1 MDDAA
6 IGWGGLALSLIL
18 VAVAVGLS
26 MWQGLRLERDMLW
39 AAGAGA
45 RPAPGRRV
53 RAPVHR
59 RRRHARGLGL
69 GVGRRDAGGVGAHRP
84 AAGPRGAGHH
94 LADAGG
100 DVGVGAAQPVRRVRP
115 GRLPDGGAGDRA
127 DRRDDDR
134 QLDRQHRGRL
144 PAHPGRAA
152 DRRPEVEAR
161 LALGQPWQ
169 EASKPF
175 VRSALR
181 TALTSQIENTK
192 AVGLVFLPGAMT
204 GLILAGADP
213 VDAVLVQAAI
223 MYLIL
228 GLRRHQRRGHRAGAH
243 PPAVHARPPAGP
255 PRPDGRMTRVHRA
268 FAVTEIRAR
277 RSHVVRERWRRD
289 APSDAPDCRVVPRRR
304 GDHGVEVQA

>member
-6 IGWGGLALSLIL
+6 IGWSGLGLSLIL

-39 AAGAGA
+39 AAGRAIVQLLAVGWLLTFVVDDDTPIA
-45 RPAPGRRV
+45 WAWAWVVVMLAVAALTTRR
-53 RAPVHR
+53 RAPEVPGITWLTLG
-59 RRRHARGLGL
+59 ATSASAALSLFVVFGL
-69 GVGRRDAGGVGAHRP
+69 GVYPIV
-84 AAGPRGAGHH
+84 
-94 LADAGG
+94 
-100 DVGVGAAQPVRRVRP
+100 
-115 GRLPDGGAGDRA
+115 
-127 DRRDDDR
+127 
-134 QLDRQHRGRL
+134 
-144 PAHPGRAA
+144 GRAVVPIAGMMIGNSIGSIVVASRRILGELA

-161 LALGQPWQ
+161 LALGQPWP

-181 TALTSQIENTK
+181 TALTSQIESTK

-228 GLRRHQRRGHRAGAH
+228 GCVATNVVVIGLGLTRRLFTPDHRL
-243 PPAVHARPPAGP
+243 VRLART
-255 PRPDGRMTRVHRA
+255 GR
-268 FAVTEIRAR
+268 
-277 RSHVVRERWRRD
+277 
-289 APSDAPDCRVVPRRR
+289 
-304 GDHGVEVQA
+304 

>member
-6 IGWGGLALSLIL
+6 IGWGGLGLSLIL

-39 AAGAGA
+39 AAGRAIVQLLAVGWLLMFVVDEDTPIA
-45 RPAPGRRV
+45 WAWAWVVVMLAVAALTTRR
-53 RAPVHR
+53 RAPEVPGITWLTLG
-59 RRRHARGLGL
+59 ATSASAALSLFVVFGL
-69 GVGRRDAGGVGAHRP
+69 GVYPIV
-84 AAGPRGAGHH
+84 
-94 LADAGG
+94 
-100 DVGVGAAQPVRRVRP
+100 
-115 GRLPDGGAGDRA
+115 
-127 DRRDDDR
+127 
-134 QLDRQHRGRL
+134 
-144 PAHPGRAA
+144 GRAVVPIAGMMIGNSIGSIVVASRRILGELA

-161 LALGQPWQ
+161 LALGQPWP

-181 TALTSQIENTK
+181 TALTSQIESTK

-228 GLRRHQRRGHRAGAH
+228 GCVATNVVVIGLGLTRRLFTPDHRL
-243 PPAVHARPPAGP
+243 VRLART
-255 PRPDGRMTRVHRA
+255 GR
-268 FAVTEIRAR
+268 
-277 RSHVVRERWRRD
+277 
-289 APSDAPDCRVVPRRR
+289 
-304 GDHGVEVQA
+304 